1 MRYLISYKIFESNL
15 SQYFEKDVVEKSKLM
30 IEDLKDILLEL
41 EDIGYMCNVNFA
53 PFLRKYLAYDSPT
66 ILISITKPDY
76 PVPLWKNEKEKMKFD
91 EVILRVIRY
100 VKMEDHK
107 YEYDRAILPVGIVK
121 YMLYIY
127 KE

>member
-1 MRYLISYKIFESNL
+1 MKYLISYKIFESNL
-15 SQYFEKDVVEKSKLM
+15 SQYFKKDVVEKSKLM

-41 EDIGYMCNVNFA
+41 EDIGYMCNVDFA
-53 PFLRKYLAYDSPT
+53 PFLFRYLAYDSPT

-76 PVPLWKNEKEKMKFD
+76 PAPLWKNEKEKMKFD

-100 VKMEDHK
+100 VSTEDHK
-107 YEYDRAILPVGIVK
+107 YEYDRAIFPVGVVK
-121 YMLYIY
+121 YLLYIY